1 MDGNTKAARREA
13 HNSVKPKINKR
24 AQLVLDTL
32 GNRAMTASEITE
44 ELAKSGAIPYFN
56 RNFVAPR
63 LTELKEAGILETVG
77 RRKATRSDICESVWA
92 RRNAQSGGVTTK
104 DACDEYGAALPAS
117 APPKEY
123 EQLNLL
129 DVGG

>member
-1 MDGNTKAARREA
+1 MDDNTKATRREA
-13 HNSVKPKINKR
+13 HNGVKPKINKR

-32 GNRAMTASEITE
+32 GDREMTASEITE
-44 ELAKSGAIPYFN
+44 ALLKSGAIPYFN

-77 RRKATRSDICESVWA
+77 RRKATRSNICESVWV
-92 RRNAQSGGVTTK
+92 RRNARRDSVTTK
-104 DACDEYGAALPAS
+104 DACGEYGAAQPAS
-117 APPKEY
+117 EPPKGY
-123 EQLNLL
+123 EQLTLL